1 MTWNLRLVDMKD
13 PEYPDQ
19 NYVEIREVFYDTMG
33 KPMGHTTATL
43 GGENKQDIK
52 QYLEWALEALEKPVL
67 FFREK
72 TWTSK

>member
-33 KPMGHTTATL
+33 KPMGHTTATF

>member
-1 MTWNLRLVDMKD
+1 MTWNLRIVDMKD

-33 KPMGHTTATL
+33 KPMGHTTATF

>member
-1 MTWNLRLVDMKD
+1 
-13 PEYPDQ
+13 
-19 NYVEIREVFYDTMG
+19 
-33 KPMGHTTATL
+33 MGHTTATF